1 MKGKNRLLALGMA
14 LLLLFGCAPAE
25 ESSAP
30 PPPESPVSQSAPEP
44 EAPPEVP
51 AEPAPE
57 PDRAVLVAVGDNLI
71 HDAIYNQARQ
81 RAGGEGYDFAP
92 AYEHIAPLVAQGD
105 FAFIN
110 QETLLAGDELSPSSY
125 PAFCSPTQVGQEM
138 LRLGFNLFST
148 ANNHSLDWGVRG
160 IQAAGRFWER
170 QEDIAM
176 AGCYCTQEEREGV
189 VYLTRNGIT
198 AALIAAT
205 ELTNGIPRPE
215 GEVGV
220 LLLNEDRE
228 LILQKLE
235 TASQNADL
243 VILSLHWGIE
253 GSGRYTDGQRELAQ
267 ALAEAGAD
275 LILGHHPH
283 VLQGGEYLETSR
295 GRSYVA
301 YSLGNFISAQRG
313 AENMLAGFLRVE
325 LEKAPGADRA
335 EILRVDFT
343 PTVTHYGPGF
353 RDLAIYPLSRYT
365 PEMAAAHG
373 VRQHAPAFGWD
384 YLQNQLA
391 GLDFQAGATGDEGRG
406 RQL

>member
-1 MKGKNRLLALGMA
+1 MMKKKNRLLALGAA

-25 ESSAP
+25 GSGSSAP
-30 PPPESPVSQSAPEP
+30 LPPQEPAVFSAPD
-44 EAPPEVP
+44 
-51 AEPAPE
+51 PE
-57 PDRAVLVAVGDNLI
+57 PVRAVLVAVGDNLI
-71 HDAIYNQARQ
+71 HDVIYQQARQ

-92 AYEHIAPLVAQGD
+92 AYEKIAPLVAQGD

-110 QETLLAGDELSPSSY
+110 QETLLAGDELPPSSY
-125 PAFCSPTQVGQEM
+125 PAFCSPTEVGREM

-148 ANNHSLDWGVRG
+148 ANNHSLDWRVPG
-160 IQAAGRFWER
+160 IQAAGRFWEQ

-176 AGCYCTQEEREGV
+176 AGCYCTQEEREGIA
-189 VYLTRNGIT
+189 YLTRNGMT
-198 AALIAAT
+198 VALIAAT

-235 TASQNADL
+235 TAAQNADF

-253 GSGRYTDGQRELAQ
+253 GSGYYTDGQRELAQ
-267 ALAEAGAD
+267 LLAEAGAD

-313 AENMLAGFLRVE
+313 AENLLAGFLQVE
-325 LEKAPGADRA
+325 LEKAPHGERA
-335 EILRVDFT
+335 EIRGVNFI
-343 PTVTHYGPGF
+343 PTVTHYGPG
-353 RDLAIYPLSRYT
+353 YQEVSVWPLSQYT
-365 PEMAAAHG
+365 PELAAAHG
-373 VRQHAPAFGWD
+373 VRQYAPAFGWD
-384 YLQNQLA
+384 YLTEQLA
-391 GLDFQAGATGDEGRG
+391 GLDFQAGGEPDKTSP
-406 RQL
+406 

>member
-1 MKGKNRLLALGMA
+1 MMKKKNRLLALGAA

-25 ESSAP
+25 GSGSSAP
-30 PPPESPVSQSAPEP
+30 LPPQEPAVFSAPD
-44 EAPPEVP
+44 
-51 AEPAPE
+51 PE
-57 PDRAVLVAVGDNLI
+57 PVRAVLVAVGDNLI
-71 HDAIYNQARQ
+71 HDVIYQQARQ

-92 AYEHIAPLVAQGD
+92 AYEKIAPLVAQGD

-110 QETLLAGDELSPSSY
+110 QETLLAGDELPPSSY
-125 PAFCSPTQVGQEM
+125 PAFCSPTEVGREM

-148 ANNHSLDWGVRG
+148 ANNHSLDWRVPG
-160 IQAAGRFWER
+160 IQAAGRFWEQ

-176 AGCYCTQEEREGV
+176 AGCYCTQEEREGIA
-189 VYLTRNGIT
+189 YLTRNGMT
-198 AALIAAT
+198 VALIAAT

-235 TASQNADL
+235 TAAQNADF

-253 GSGRYTDGQRELAQ
+253 GSGYYTDGQRELAQ
-267 ALAEAGAD
+267 LLAEAGAD

-313 AENMLAGFLRVE
+313 AENMLAGFLQVE
-325 LEKAPGADRA
+325 LEKAPHGERA
-335 EILRVDFT
+335 EIRGVDFI
-343 PTVTHYGPGF
+343 PTVTHYGPG
-353 RDLAIYPLSRYT
+353 YQEVSVWPLSQYP
-365 PEMAAAHG
+365 PELAAAHG
-373 VRQHAPAFGWD
+373 VRQYAPAFGWD
-384 YLQNQLA
+384 YLTEQLA
-391 GLDFQAGATGDEGRG
+391 GLDFQAGGEPDKTSP
-406 RQL
+406 

>member
-1 MKGKNRLLALGMA
+1 MMKRKNRLLALGAA

-25 ESSAP
+25 GSGSSAP
-30 PPPESPVSQSAPEP
+30 LPPQEPAVFSAPDPEPPEPV
-44 EAPPEVP
+44 
-51 AEPAPE
+51 
-57 PDRAVLVAVGDNLI
+57 RAVLVAVGDNLI
-71 HDAIYNQARQ
+71 HDVIYQQARQ
-81 RAGGEGYDFAP
+81 RTGGEGYDFAP
-92 AYEHIAPLVAQGD
+92 AYEKIAPLVAQGD

-110 QETLLAGDELSPSSY
+110 QETLLAGDELPPSSY
-125 PAFCSPTQVGQEM
+125 PAFCSPTEVGREM

-148 ANNHSLDWGVRG
+148 ANNHSLDWRVPG
-160 IQAAGRFWER
+160 IQAAGCFWEQ

-176 AGCYCTQEEREGV
+176 AGCYCTQEEREGIA
-189 VYLTRNGIT
+189 YLTRNGMT
-198 AALIAAT
+198 VALIAAT

-235 TASQNADL
+235 TAAQNADF

-253 GSGRYTDGQRELAQ
+253 GSGYYTDGQRELAQ
-267 ALAEAGAD
+267 LLAEAGAD

-313 AENMLAGFLRVE
+313 AENMLAGFLQVE
-325 LEKAPGADRA
+325 LEKAPHGERA
-335 EILRVDFT
+335 EIRGVDFI
-343 PTVTHYGPGF
+343 PTVTHYGPG
-353 RDLAIYPLSRYT
+353 YQEVSVWPLSQYT
-365 PEMAAAHG
+365 PELAAAHG
-373 VRQHAPAFGWD
+373 VRQYAPAFGWD
-384 YLQNQLA
+384 YLTEQLA
-391 GLDFQAGATGDEGRG
+391 GLDFQAGGEPDKTSP
-406 RQL
+406 

>member
-1 MKGKNRLLALGMA
+1 MMKRKNRLLALGAA

-25 ESSAP
+25 GSGSSAP
-30 PPPESPVSQSAPEP
+30 LPPQEPAVFSAPD
-44 EAPPEVP
+44 
-51 AEPAPE
+51 PE
-57 PDRAVLVAVGDNLI
+57 PVRAVLVAVGDNLI
-71 HDAIYNQARQ
+71 HDVIYQQARQ

-92 AYEHIAPLVAQGD
+92 AYEKIAPLVAQGD

-110 QETLLAGDELSPSSY
+110 QETLLAGDELPPSSY
-125 PAFCSPTQVGQEM
+125 PAFCSPTEVGREM

-148 ANNHSLDWGVRG
+148 ANNHSLDWRVPG
-160 IQAAGRFWER
+160 IQAAGRFWEQ

-176 AGCYCTQEEREGV
+176 AGCYCTQEEREGIA
-189 VYLTRNGIT
+189 YLTRNGMT
-198 AALIAAT
+198 VALIAAT

-235 TASQNADL
+235 TAAQNADF

-253 GSGRYTDGQRELAQ
+253 GSGYYTDGQRELAQ
-267 ALAEAGAD
+267 LLSEAGAD

-313 AENMLAGFLRVE
+313 AENMLAGFLQVE
-325 LEKAPGADRA
+325 LEKAPHGERA
-335 EILRVDFT
+335 EIRGVDFI
-343 PTVTHYGPGF
+343 PTVTHYGPG
-353 RDLAIYPLSRYT
+353 YQEVSVWPLSQYT
-365 PEMAAAHG
+365 PELAAAHG
-373 VRQHAPAFGWD
+373 VRQYAPAFGWD
-384 YLQNQLA
+384 YLTEQLA
-391 GLDFQAGATGDEGRG
+391 GLDFQAGGEPDKTSP
-406 RQL
+406 

>member
-1 MKGKNRLLALGMA
+1 MMKKKNRLLALGAA

-25 ESSAP
+25 GSGSSAP
-30 PPPESPVSQSAPEP
+30 LPPQEPAVFSAPD
-44 EAPPEVP
+44 
-51 AEPAPE
+51 PE
-57 PDRAVLVAVGDNLI
+57 PVRAVLVAVGDNLI
-71 HDAIYNQARQ
+71 HDVIYQQARQ

-92 AYEHIAPLVAQGD
+92 AYEKIAPLVAQGD

-110 QETLLAGDELSPSSY
+110 QEPLLAGDELPPSSY
-125 PAFCSPTQVGQEM
+125 PAFCSPTEVGREM

-148 ANNHSLDWGVRG
+148 ANNHSLDWRVPG
-160 IQAAGRFWER
+160 IQAAGRFWEQ

-176 AGCYCTQEEREGV
+176 AGCYCTQEEREGIA
-189 VYLTRNGIT
+189 YLTRNGMT
-198 AALIAAT
+198 VALIAAT

-235 TASQNADL
+235 TAAQNADF

-253 GSGRYTDGQRELAQ
+253 GSGYYTDGQRELAQ
-267 ALAEAGAD
+267 LLAEAGAD

-313 AENMLAGFLRVE
+313 AENMLAGFLQVE
-325 LEKAPGADRA
+325 LEKAPHGERA
-335 EILRVDFT
+335 EIRGVDFI
-343 PTVTHYGPGF
+343 PTVTHYGPG
-353 RDLAIYPLSRYT
+353 YQEVSVWPLSQYT
-365 PEMAAAHG
+365 PELAAAHG
-373 VRQHAPAFGWD
+373 VRQYAPAFGWD
-384 YLQNQLA
+384 YLTEQLA
-391 GLDFQAGATGDEGRG
+391 GLDFQAGGEPDKTSP
-406 RQL
+406 

>member
-1 MKGKNRLLALGMA
+1 MMKKKNRLLALGAA

-25 ESSAP
+25 GSGSSAP
-30 PPPESPVSQSAPEP
+30 LPPQEPAVFSAPDPEPPEPV
-44 EAPPEVP
+44 
-51 AEPAPE
+51 
-57 PDRAVLVAVGDNLI
+57 RAVLVAVGDNLI
-71 HDAIYNQARQ
+71 HDVIYQQARQ

-92 AYEHIAPLVAQGD
+92 AYEKIAPLVAQGD

-110 QETLLAGDELSPSSY
+110 QETLLAGDELPPSSY
-125 PAFCSPTQVGQEM
+125 PAFCSPTEVGREM

-148 ANNHSLDWGVRG
+148 ANNHSLDWRVPG
-160 IQAAGRFWER
+160 IQAAGRFWEQ

-176 AGCYCTQEEREGV
+176 AGCYCTQEEREGIA
-189 VYLTRNGIT
+189 YLTRNGMT
-198 AALIAAT
+198 VALIAAT

-235 TASQNADL
+235 TAAQNADF

-253 GSGRYTDGQRELAQ
+253 GSGYYTDGQRELAQ
-267 ALAEAGAD
+267 LLAEAGAD

-313 AENMLAGFLRVE
+313 AENMLAGFLQVE
-325 LEKAPGADRA
+325 LEKAPHGERA
-335 EILRVDFT
+335 EIRGVDFI
-343 PTVTHYGPGF
+343 PTVTHYGPG
-353 RDLAIYPLSRYT
+353 YQEVSVWPLSQYT
-365 PEMAAAHG
+365 PELAAAHG
-373 VRQHAPAFGWD
+373 VRQYAPAFGWD
-384 YLQNQLA
+384 YLTEQLA
-391 GLDFQAGATGDEGRG
+391 GLDFQAGGEPDKTSP
-406 RQL
+406 

>member
-1 MKGKNRLLALGMA
+1 MMKRKNRLLALGAA

-25 ESSAP
+25 GSGSSAP
-30 PPPESPVSQSAPEP
+30 LPPQEPAVFSAPD
-44 EAPPEVP
+44 
-51 AEPAPE
+51 PE
-57 PDRAVLVAVGDNLI
+57 PVRAVLVAVGDNLI
-71 HDAIYNQARQ
+71 HDVIYQQARQ
-81 RAGGEGYDFAP
+81 RAGGEGDDFAP
-92 AYEHIAPLVAQGD
+92 AYEKIAPLVAQGD

-110 QETLLAGDELSPSSY
+110 QETLLAGDELPPSSY
-125 PAFCSPTQVGQEM
+125 PAFCSPTEVGREM

-148 ANNHSLDWGVRG
+148 ANNHSLDWRVPG
-160 IQAAGRFWER
+160 IQAAGRFWEQ

-176 AGCYCTQEEREGV
+176 AGCYCTQEEREGIA
-189 VYLTRNGIT
+189 YLTRNGMT
-198 AALIAAT
+198 VALIAAT

-235 TASQNADL
+235 TAAQNADF

-253 GSGRYTDGQRELAQ
+253 GSGYYTDGQRELAQ
-267 ALAEAGAD
+267 LLAEAGAD

-313 AENMLAGFLRVE
+313 AENMLAGFLQVE
-325 LEKAPGADRA
+325 LEKAPHGERA
-335 EILRVDFT
+335 EIRGVNFI
-343 PTVTHYGPGF
+343 PTVTHYGPG
-353 RDLAIYPLSRYT
+353 YQEVSVWPLSQYT
-365 PEMAAAHG
+365 PELAAAHG
-373 VRQHAPAFGWD
+373 GRQYAPAFGWD
-384 YLQNQLA
+384 YLTEQLA
-391 GLDFQAGATGDEGRG
+391 GLDFQAGGEPDKTSP
-406 RQL
+406 

>member
-1 MKGKNRLLALGMA
+1 MMKKKNRLLALGAA

-25 ESSAP
+25 GSGSSAP
-30 PPPESPVSQSAPEP
+30 LPPQEPAVFSAPD
-44 EAPPEVP
+44 
-51 AEPAPE
+51 PE
-57 PDRAVLVAVGDNLI
+57 PVRAVLVAVGDNLI
-71 HDAIYNQARQ
+71 HDVIYQQARQ

-92 AYEHIAPLVAQGD
+92 AYEKIAPLVAQGD

-110 QETLLAGDELSPSSY
+110 QETLLAGDELPPSSY
-125 PAFCSPTQVGQEM
+125 PAFCSPTEVGREM

-148 ANNHSLDWGVRG
+148 ANNHSLDWRVPG
-160 IQAAGRFWER
+160 IQAAGRFWEQ

-176 AGCYCTQEEREGV
+176 AGCYCTQEEREGIA
-189 VYLTRNGIT
+189 YLTRNGMT
-198 AALIAAT
+198 VALIAAT

-235 TASQNADL
+235 TAAQNADF

-253 GSGRYTDGQRELAQ
+253 GSGYYTDGQRELAQ
-267 ALAEAGAD
+267 LLAEAGAD

-313 AENMLAGFLRVE
+313 AENMLAGFLQVE
-325 LEKAPGADRA
+325 LEKAPHGERA
-335 EILRVDFT
+335 EIRGVNFI
-343 PTVTHYGPGF
+343 PTVTHYGPG
-353 RDLAIYPLSRYT
+353 YQEVSVWPLSQYT
-365 PEMAAAHG
+365 PELAAAHG
-373 VRQHAPAFGWD
+373 VRQYAPAFGWD
-384 YLQNQLA
+384 YLTEQLA
-391 GLDFQAGATGDEGRG
+391 GLDFQAGGEPDKTSP
-406 RQL
+406 

>member
-1 MKGKNRLLALGMA
+1 MMKRKNRLLALGAA

-25 ESSAP
+25 GSGSSAP
-30 PPPESPVSQSAPEP
+30 LPPQEPAVFSAPD
-44 EAPPEVP
+44 
-51 AEPAPE
+51 PE
-57 PDRAVLVAVGDNLI
+57 PVRAVLVAVGDNLI
-71 HDAIYNQARQ
+71 HDVIYQQARQ

-92 AYEHIAPLVAQGD
+92 AYEKIAPLVAQGD

-110 QETLLAGDELSPSSY
+110 QETLLAGDELPPSSY
-125 PAFCSPTQVGQEM
+125 PAFCSPTEVGREM

-148 ANNHSLDWGVRG
+148 ANNHSLDWRVPG
-160 IQAAGRFWER
+160 IQAAGRFWEQ

-176 AGCYCTQEEREGV
+176 AGCYCTQEEREGIA
-189 VYLTRNGIT
+189 YLTRNGMT
-198 AALIAAT
+198 VALIAAT

-235 TASQNADL
+235 TAAQNADF

-253 GSGRYTDGQRELAQ
+253 GSGYYTDGQRELAQ
-267 ALAEAGAD
+267 LLAEAGAD

-313 AENMLAGFLRVE
+313 AENMLAGFLQVE
-325 LEKAPGADRA
+325 LEKAPHGERA
-335 EILRVDFT
+335 EIRGVDFI
-343 PTVTHYGPGF
+343 PTVTHYGPG
-353 RDLAIYPLSRYT
+353 YQEVSVWPLSQYT
-365 PEMAAAHG
+365 PEL
-373 VRQHAPAFGWD
+373 APAFGWD
-384 YLQNQLA
+384 YLTEQLA
-391 GLDFQAGATGDEGRG
+391 GLDFQAGGEPDKTSP
-406 RQL
+406 

>member
-1 MKGKNRLLALGMA
+1 MMKKKNRLLALGAA

-25 ESSAP
+25 GSGSSAP
-30 PPPESPVSQSAPEP
+30 LPPQEPAVFSAPD
-44 EAPPEVP
+44 
-51 AEPAPE
+51 PE
-57 PDRAVLVAVGDNLI
+57 PVRAVLVAVGDNLI
-71 HDAIYNQARQ
+71 HDVIYQQARQ

-92 AYEHIAPLVAQGD
+92 AYEKIAPLVAQGD

-110 QETLLAGDELSPSSY
+110 QETLLAGDELPPSSY
-125 PAFCSPTQVGQEM
+125 PAFCSPTEVGREM

-148 ANNHSLDWGVRG
+148 ANNHSLDWRVPG
-160 IQAAGRFWER
+160 IQAAGRFWEQ

-176 AGCYCTQEEREGV
+176 AGCYCTQEEREAIA
-189 VYLTRNGIT
+189 YLTRNGMT
-198 AALIAAT
+198 VALIAAT

-235 TASQNADL
+235 TAAQNADF

-253 GSGRYTDGQRELAQ
+253 GSGYYTDGQRELAQ
-267 ALAEAGAD
+267 LLAEAGAD

-313 AENMLAGFLRVE
+313 AENMLAGFLQVE
-325 LEKAPGADRA
+325 LEKAPHGERA
-335 EILRVDFT
+335 EIRGVNFI
-343 PTVTHYGPGF
+343 PTVTHYGPG
-353 RDLAIYPLSRYT
+353 YQEVSVWPLSQYT
-365 PEMAAAHG
+365 PELAAAHG
-373 VRQHAPAFGWD
+373 VRQYAPAFGWD
-384 YLQNQLA
+384 YLTEQLA
-391 GLDFQAGATGDEGRG
+391 GLDFQAGGEPDKTSP
-406 RQL
+406 

>member
-1 MKGKNRLLALGMA
+1 MMKRKNRLLALGAA

-25 ESSAP
+25 GSGSSAP
-30 PPPESPVSQSAPEP
+30 LPPQEPAVFSAPD
-44 EAPPEVP
+44 
-51 AEPAPE
+51 PE
-57 PDRAVLVAVGDNLI
+57 PVRAVLVAVGDNLI
-71 HDAIYNQARQ
+71 HDVIYQQ
-81 RAGGEGYDFAP
+81 EGYDFAP
-92 AYEHIAPLVAQGD
+92 AYEKIAPLVAQGD

-110 QETLLAGDELSPSSY
+110 QETLLAGDELPPSSY
-125 PAFCSPTQVGQEM
+125 PAFCSPTEVGREM

-148 ANNHSLDWGVRG
+148 ANNHSLDWRVPG
-160 IQAAGRFWER
+160 IQAAGRFWEQ

-176 AGCYCTQEEREGV
+176 AGCYCTQEEREGIA
-189 VYLTRNGIT
+189 YLTRNGMT
-198 AALIAAT
+198 VALIAAT

-235 TASQNADL
+235 TAAQNADF

-253 GSGRYTDGQRELAQ
+253 GSGYYTDGQRELAQ
-267 ALAEAGAD
+267 LLAEAGAD

-313 AENMLAGFLRVE
+313 AENMLAGFLQVE
-325 LEKAPGADRA
+325 LEKAPHGERA
-335 EILRVDFT
+335 EIRGVNFI
-343 PTVTHYGPGF
+343 PTVTHYGPG
-353 RDLAIYPLSRYT
+353 YQEVSVWPLSQYT
-365 PEMAAAHG
+365 PELAAAHG
-373 VRQHAPAFGWD
+373 VRQYAPAFGWD
-384 YLQNQLA
+384 YLTEQLA
-391 GLDFQAGATGDEGRG
+391 GLDFQAGGEPDKTSP
-406 RQL
+406 

>member
-1 MKGKNRLLALGMA
+1 MMKKKNRLLALGAA

-25 ESSAP
+25 GSGSSAP
-30 PPPESPVSQSAPEP
+30 LPPQEPAVFSAPD
-44 EAPPEVP
+44 
-51 AEPAPE
+51 PE
-57 PDRAVLVAVGDNLI
+57 PVRAVLVAVGDNLI
-71 HDAIYNQARQ
+71 HDVIYQQARQ

-92 AYEHIAPLVAQGD
+92 AYEKIAPLVAQGD

-110 QETLLAGDELSPSSY
+110 QETLLAGDELPPSSY
-125 PAFCSPTQVGQEM
+125 PAFCSPTEVGREM

-148 ANNHSLDWGVRG
+148 ANNHSLDWRVPG
-160 IQAAGRFWER
+160 IQAAGRFWEQ

-176 AGCYCTQEEREGV
+176 AGCYCTQEEREGIA
-189 VYLTRNGIT
+189 YLTRNGMT
-198 AALIAAT
+198 VALIAAT

-235 TASQNADL
+235 TAAQNADF

-253 GSGRYTDGQRELAQ
+253 GSGYYTDGQRELAQ
-267 ALAEAGAD
+267 LLAEAGAD

-313 AENMLAGFLRVE
+313 AENMLAGFLQVE
-325 LEKAPGADRA
+325 LEKAPHGERA
-335 EILRVDFT
+335 EIRGVNFI
-343 PTVTHYGPGF
+343 PTVTHYGPG
-353 RDLAIYPLSRYT
+353 YQEVSVWPLSQYT
-365 PEMAAAHG
+365 PELADAHG
-373 VRQHAPAFGWD
+373 ARQYDPAFGRD
-384 YLQNQLA
+384 DLTEQLA
-391 GLDFQAGATGDEGRG
+391 GLDFQAGGEPDKTSP
-406 RQL
+406 

>member
-1 MKGKNRLLALGMA
+1 MMKRKNRLLALGAA

-25 ESSAP
+25 GSGSSAP
-30 PPPESPVSQSAPEP
+30 LPPQEPAVFSAPD
-44 EAPPEVP
+44 
-51 AEPAPE
+51 PE
-57 PDRAVLVAVGDNLI
+57 PVRAVLVAVGDNLI
-71 HDAIYNQARQ
+71 HDVIYQQARQ

-92 AYEHIAPLVAQGD
+92 AYEKIAPLVAQGD

-110 QETLLAGDELSPSSY
+110 QETLLAGDELPPSSY
-125 PAFCSPTQVGQEM
+125 PAFCSPTEVGREM

-148 ANNHSLDWGVRG
+148 ANNHSLDWRVPG
-160 IQAAGRFWER
+160 IQAAGRFWEQ

-176 AGCYCTQEEREGV
+176 AGCYCTQEEREGIA
-189 VYLTRNGIT
+189 YLTRNGMT
-198 AALIAAT
+198 VALIAAT

-235 TASQNADL
+235 TAAQNADF

-253 GSGRYTDGQRELAQ
+253 GSGYYTDGQRELAQ
-267 ALAEAGAD
+267 LLAEAGAD

-313 AENMLAGFLRVE
+313 AENMLAGFLQVE
-325 LEKAPGADRA
+325 LEKAPHGERA
-335 EILRVDFT
+335 EIRGVDFI
-343 PTVTHYGPGF
+343 PTVTHYGPG
-353 RDLAIYPLSRYT
+353 YQEVSVWPLSQYT
-365 PEMAAAHG
+365 PELAAAHG
-373 VRQHAPAFGWD
+373 VRQYAPAFGWD
-384 YLQNQLA
+384 YLTEQLA
-391 GLDFQAGATGDEGRG
+391 GLDFQAGGEPDKTSP
-406 RQL
+406 

>member
-1 MKGKNRLLALGMA
+1 MMKRKNRLLALGAA

-25 ESSAP
+25 GSGSSAP
-30 PPPESPVSQSAPEP
+30 LPPQEPAVFSAPD
-44 EAPPEVP
+44 
-51 AEPAPE
+51 PE
-57 PDRAVLVAVGDNLI
+57 PVRAVLVAVGDNLI
-71 HDAIYNQARQ
+71 HDVIYQQARQ

-92 AYEHIAPLVAQGD
+92 AYEKIAPLVAQGD

-110 QETLLAGDELSPSSY
+110 QETLLAGDELPPSSY
-125 PAFCSPTQVGQEM
+125 PAFCSPTEVGREM

-148 ANNHSLDWGVRG
+148 ATNHSLDWRVPG
-160 IQAAGRFWER
+160 IQAAGRFWEQ

-176 AGCYCTQEEREGV
+176 AGCYCTQEEREGIA
-189 VYLTRNGIT
+189 YLTRNGMT
-198 AALIAAT
+198 VALIAAT

-235 TASQNADL
+235 TAAQNADF

-253 GSGRYTDGQRELAQ
+253 GSGYYTDGQRELAQ
-267 ALAEAGAD
+267 LLAEAGAD

-313 AENMLAGFLRVE
+313 AENMLAGFLQVE
-325 LEKAPGADRA
+325 LEKAPHGERA
-335 EILRVDFT
+335 EIRGVNFI
-343 PTVTHYGPGF
+343 PTVTHYGPG
-353 RDLAIYPLSRYT
+353 YQEVSVWPLSQYT
-365 PEMAAAHG
+365 PELAAAHG
-373 VRQHAPAFGWD
+373 VRQYAPAFGWD
-384 YLQNQLA
+384 YLTEQLA
-391 GLDFQAGATGDEGRG
+391 GLDFQAGGEPDKTSP
-406 RQL
+406 

>member
-1 MKGKNRLLALGMA
+1 MMKKKNRLLALGAA

-25 ESSAP
+25 GSGSSAP
-30 PPPESPVSQSAPEP
+30 PPPQEPAVFSAPD
-44 EAPPEVP
+44 
-51 AEPAPE
+51 PE
-57 PDRAVLVAVGDNLI
+57 PVRAVLVAVGDNLI
-71 HDAIYNQARQ
+71 HDVIYQQARQ

-92 AYEHIAPLVAQGD
+92 AYEKIAPLVAQGD

-110 QETLLAGDELSPSSY
+110 QETLLAGDELPPSSY
-125 PAFCSPTQVGQEM
+125 PAFCSPTEVGREM

-148 ANNHSLDWGVRG
+148 ANNHSLDWRVPG
-160 IQAAGRFWER
+160 IQAAGRFWEQ

-176 AGCYCTQEEREGV
+176 AGCYCTQEEREGIA
-189 VYLTRNGIT
+189 YLTRNGMT
-198 AALIAAT
+198 VALIAAT

-235 TASQNADL
+235 TAAQNADF

-253 GSGRYTDGQRELAQ
+253 GSGYYTDGQRELAQ
-267 ALAEAGAD
+267 LLAEAGAD

-313 AENMLAGFLRVE
+313 AENMLAGFLQVE
-325 LEKAPGADRA
+325 LEKAPHGERA
-335 EILRVDFT
+335 EIRGVDFI
-343 PTVTHYGPGF
+343 PTVTHYGPG
-353 RDLAIYPLSRYT
+353 YQEVSVWPLSQYT
-365 PEMAAAHG
+365 PELAAAHG
-373 VRQHAPAFGWD
+373 VRQYAPAFGWD
-384 YLQNQLA
+384 YLTEQLA
-391 GLDFQAGATGDEGRG
+391 GLDFQAGGEPDKTSP
-406 RQL
+406 

>member
-1 MKGKNRLLALGMA
+1 MMKRKNRLLALGAA

-25 ESSAP
+25 GSGSSAP
-30 PPPESPVSQSAPEP
+30 LPPQEPAVFSAPDPEPPEPV
-44 EAPPEVP
+44 
-51 AEPAPE
+51 
-57 PDRAVLVAVGDNLI
+57 RAVLVAVGDNLI
-71 HDAIYNQARQ
+71 HDVIYQQARQ
-81 RAGGEGYDFAP
+81 RTGGEGYDFAP
-92 AYEHIAPLVAQGD
+92 AYEKIAPLVAQGD

-110 QETLLAGDELSPSSY
+110 QETLLAGDELPPSSY
-125 PAFCSPTQVGQEM
+125 PAFCSPTEVGREM

-148 ANNHSLDWGVRG
+148 ANNHSLDWRVPG
-160 IQAAGRFWER
+160 IQAAGRFWEQ

-176 AGCYCTQEEREGV
+176 AGCYCTQEEREGIA
-189 VYLTRNGIT
+189 YLTRNGMT
-198 AALIAAT
+198 VALIAAT

-235 TASQNADL
+235 TAAQNADF

-253 GSGRYTDGQRELAQ
+253 GSGYYTDGQRELAQ
-267 ALAEAGAD
+267 LLAEAGAD

-313 AENMLAGFLRVE
+313 AENMLAGFLQVE
-325 LEKAPGADRA
+325 LEKAPHGERA
-335 EILRVDFT
+335 EIRGVDFI
-343 PTVTHYGPGF
+343 PTVTHYGPG
-353 RDLAIYPLSRYT
+353 YQEVSVWPLSQYT
-365 PEMAAAHG
+365 PELAAAHG
-373 VRQHAPAFGWD
+373 VRQYAPAFGWD
-384 YLQNQLA
+384 YLTEQLA
-391 GLDFQAGATGDEGRG
+391 GLDFQAGGEPDKTSP
-406 RQL
+406 

>member
-1 MKGKNRLLALGMA
+1 MMKRKNRLLALGAA

-25 ESSAP
+25 GSGSSAP
-30 PPPESPVSQSAPEP
+30 LPPQEPAVFSAPDPEPPEPV
-44 EAPPEVP
+44 
-51 AEPAPE
+51 
-57 PDRAVLVAVGDNLI
+57 RAVLVAVGDNLI
-71 HDAIYNQARQ
+71 HDVIYQQARQ

-92 AYEHIAPLVAQGD
+92 AYEKIAPLVAQGD

-110 QETLLAGDELSPSSY
+110 QETLLAGDELPPSSY
-125 PAFCSPTQVGQEM
+125 PAFCSPTEVGREM

-148 ANNHSLDWGVRG
+148 ANNHSLDWRVPG
-160 IQAAGRFWER
+160 IQAAGRFWEQ

-176 AGCYCTQEEREGV
+176 AGCYCTQEEREGIA
-189 VYLTRNGIT
+189 YLTRNGMT
-198 AALIAAT
+198 VALIAAT

-235 TASQNADL
+235 TAAQNADF

-253 GSGRYTDGQRELAQ
+253 GSGYYTDGQRELAQ
-267 ALAEAGAD
+267 LLSEAGAD

-313 AENMLAGFLRVE
+313 AENMLAGFLQVE
-325 LEKAPGADRA
+325 LEKVPHGERA
-335 EILRVDFT
+335 EIRGVDFI
-343 PTVTHYGPGF
+343 PTVTHYGPG
-353 RDLAIYPLSRYT
+353 YQEVSVWPLSQYT
-365 PEMAAAHG
+365 PELAAAHG
-373 VRQHAPAFGWD
+373 VRQYAPAFGWD
-384 YLQNQLA
+384 YLTEQLA
-391 GLDFQAGATGDEGRG
+391 GLDFQAGGEPDKTSP
-406 RQL
+406 

>member
-1 MKGKNRLLALGMA
+1 MMKRKNRLLALGAA

-25 ESSAP
+25 GSGSSAP
-30 PPPESPVSQSAPEP
+30 LPPQEPAVFSAPDPEPPEPV
-44 EAPPEVP
+44 
-51 AEPAPE
+51 
-57 PDRAVLVAVGDNLI
+57 RAVLVAVGDNLI
-71 HDAIYNQARQ
+71 HDVIYQQARQ

-92 AYEHIAPLVAQGD
+92 AYEKIAPLVAQGD

-110 QETLLAGDELSPSSY
+110 QETLLAGDELPPSSY
-125 PAFCSPTQVGQEM
+125 PAFCSPTEVGREM

-148 ANNHSLDWGVRG
+148 ANNHSLDWRVPG
-160 IQAAGRFWER
+160 IQAAGRFWEQ

-176 AGCYCTQEEREGV
+176 AGCYCTQEEREGIA
-189 VYLTRNGIT
+189 YLTRNGMT
-198 AALIAAT
+198 VALIAAT

-235 TASQNADL
+235 TAAQNADF

-253 GSGRYTDGQRELAQ
+253 GSGYYTDGQRELAQ
-267 ALAEAGAD
+267 LLAEAGAD

-313 AENMLAGFLRVE
+313 AENMLAGFLQVE
-325 LEKAPGADRA
+325 LEKAPHGERA
-335 EILRVDFT
+335 EIRGVNFI
-343 PTVTHYGPGF
+343 PTVTHYGPG
-353 RDLAIYPLSRYT
+353 YQEVSVWPLSQYT
-365 PEMAAAHG
+365 PELAAAHG
-373 VRQHAPAFGWD
+373 VRQYAPAFGWD
-384 YLQNQLA
+384 YLTEQLA
-391 GLDFQAGATGDEGRG
+391 GLDFQAGGEPDKTSP
-406 RQL
+406 

>member
-1 MKGKNRLLALGMA
+1 MMKRKNRLLALGAA

-25 ESSAP
+25 GSGSSAP
-30 PPPESPVSQSAPEP
+30 LPPQEPAVFSAPDPEPPEPV
-44 EAPPEVP
+44 
-51 AEPAPE
+51 
-57 PDRAVLVAVGDNLI
+57 RAVLVAVGDNLI
-71 HDAIYNQARQ
+71 HDVIYQQARQ

-92 AYEHIAPLVAQGD
+92 AYEKIAPLVAQGD

-110 QETLLAGDELSPSSY
+110 QETLLAGDELPPSSY
-125 PAFCSPTQVGQEM
+125 PAFCSPTEVGREM

-148 ANNHSLDWGVRG
+148 ANNHSLDWRVPG
-160 IQAAGRFWER
+160 IQAAGRFWEQ

-176 AGCYCTQEEREGV
+176 AGCYCTQEEREGIA
-189 VYLTRNGIT
+189 YLTRNGMT
-198 AALIAAT
+198 VALIAAT

-235 TASQNADL
+235 TAAQNADF

-253 GSGRYTDGQRELAQ
+253 GSGYYTDGQRELAQ
-267 ALAEAGAD
+267 LLAEAGAD

-313 AENMLAGFLRVE
+313 AENMLAGFLQVE
-325 LEKAPGADRA
+325 LEKATHGERA
-335 EILRVDFT
+335 EIRGVDFI
-343 PTVTHYGPGF
+343 PTVTHYGPG
-353 RDLAIYPLSRYT
+353 YQEVSVWPLSQYT
-365 PEMAAAHG
+365 PELAAAHG
-373 VRQHAPAFGWD
+373 VRQYAPAFGWD
-384 YLQNQLA
+384 YLTEQLA
-391 GLDFQAGATGDEGRG
+391 GLDFQAGGEPDKTSP
-406 RQL
+406 

>member
-1 MKGKNRLLALGMA
+1 MKKKNRLLALGAA

-25 ESSAP
+25 GSGSSAP
-30 PPPESPVSQSAPEP
+30 LPPQEPAVFSAPD
-44 EAPPEVP
+44 
-51 AEPAPE
+51 PE
-57 PDRAVLVAVGDNLI
+57 PVRAVLVAVGDNLI
-71 HDAIYNQARQ
+71 HDVIYQQARQ

-92 AYEHIAPLVAQGD
+92 AYEKIAPLVAQGD

-110 QETLLAGDELSPSSY
+110 QETLLAGDELPPSSY
-125 PAFCSPTQVGQEM
+125 PAFCSPTEVGREM

-148 ANNHSLDWGVRG
+148 ANNHSLDWRVPG
-160 IQAAGRFWER
+160 IQAAGRFWEQ

-176 AGCYCTQEEREGV
+176 AGCYCTQEEREGIA
-189 VYLTRNGIT
+189 YLTRNGMT
-198 AALIAAT
+198 VALIAAT

-235 TASQNADL
+235 TAAQNADF

-253 GSGRYTDGQRELAQ
+253 GSGYYTDGQRELAQ
-267 ALAEAGAD
+267 LLAEAGAD

-313 AENMLAGFLRVE
+313 AENMLAGFLQVE
-325 LEKAPGADRA
+325 LEKAPHGERA
-335 EILRVDFT
+335 EIRGVNFI
-343 PTVTHYGPGF
+343 PTVTHYGPG
-353 RDLAIYPLSRYT
+353 YQEVSVWPLSQYT
-365 PEMAAAHG
+365 PELAAAHG
-373 VRQHAPAFGWD
+373 VRQYAPAFGWD
-384 YLQNQLA
+384 YLTEQLA
-391 GLDFQAGATGDEGRG
+391 GLDFQAGGEPDKTSP
-406 RQL
+406 

>member
-1 MKGKNRLLALGMA
+1 MMKRKNRLLALGAA

-25 ESSAP
+25 GSGSSAP
-30 PPPESPVSQSAPEP
+30 LPPQEPAVFSAPD
-44 EAPPEVP
+44 
-51 AEPAPE
+51 PE
-57 PDRAVLVAVGDNLI
+57 PVRAVLVAVGDNLI
-71 HDAIYNQARQ
+71 HDVIYQQARQ

-92 AYEHIAPLVAQGD
+92 AYEKIAPLVAQGD

-110 QETLLAGDELSPSSY
+110 QETLLAGDELPPSSY
-125 PAFCSPTQVGQEM
+125 PAFCSPTEVGREM

-148 ANNHSLDWGVRG
+148 ANNHSLDWRVPG
-160 IQAAGRFWER
+160 IQAAGRFWEQ

-176 AGCYCTQEEREGV
+176 AGCYCTQEEREGIA
-189 VYLTRNGIT
+189 YLTRNGMT
-198 AALIAAT
+198 VALIAAT

-220 LLLNEDRE
+220 LLNEDRE

-235 TASQNADL
+235 TAAQNADF

-253 GSGRYTDGQRELAQ
+253 GSGYYTDGQRELAQ
-267 ALAEAGAD
+267 LLAEAGAD

-313 AENMLAGFLRVE
+313 AENMLAGFLQVE
-325 LEKAPGADRA
+325 LEKAPHGERA
-335 EILRVDFT
+335 EIRGVDFI
-343 PTVTHYGPGF
+343 PTVTHYGPG
-353 RDLAIYPLSRYT
+353 YQEVSVWPLSQYT
-365 PEMAAAHG
+365 PELAAAHG
-373 VRQHAPAFGWD
+373 VRQYAPAFGWD
-384 YLQNQLA
+384 YLTEQLA
-391 GLDFQAGATGDEGRG
+391 GLDFQAGGEPDKTSP
-406 RQL
+406 

>member
-1 MKGKNRLLALGMA
+1 MMKRKNRLLALGAA

-25 ESSAP
+25 GSGSSAP
-30 PPPESPVSQSAPEP
+30 LPPQEPAVFSAPDPEPPEPV
-44 EAPPEVP
+44 
-51 AEPAPE
+51 
-57 PDRAVLVAVGDNLI
+57 RAVLVAVGDNLI
-71 HDAIYNQARQ
+71 HDVIYQQARQ

-92 AYEHIAPLVAQGD
+92 AYEKIAPLVAQGD

-110 QETLLAGDELSPSSY
+110 QETLLAGDELPPSSY
-125 PAFCSPTQVGQEM
+125 PAFCSPTEVGREM

-148 ANNHSLDWGVRG
+148 ANNHSLDWRVPG
-160 IQAAGRFWER
+160 IQAAGRFWEQ

-176 AGCYCTQEEREGV
+176 AGCYCTQEEREGIA
-189 VYLTRNGIT
+189 YLTRNGMT
-198 AALIAAT
+198 VALIAAT

-235 TASQNADL
+235 TAAQNADF

-253 GSGRYTDGQRELAQ
+253 GSGYYTDGQRELAQ
-267 ALAEAGAD
+267 LLSEAGAD

-313 AENMLAGFLRVE
+313 AENMLAGFLQVE
-325 LEKAPGADRA
+325 LEKAPHGERA
-335 EILRVDFT
+335 EIRGVDFI
-343 PTVTHYGPGF
+343 PTVTHYGPG
-353 RDLAIYPLSRYT
+353 YQEVSVWPLSQYT
-365 PEMAAAHG
+365 PELAAAHG
-373 VRQHAPAFGWD
+373 VRQYAPAFGWD
-384 YLQNQLA
+384 YLTEQLA
-391 GLDFQAGATGDEGRG
+391 GLDFQAGGEPDKTSP
-406 RQL
+406 

>member
-1 MKGKNRLLALGMA
+1 MKRKNRLLALGAA

-25 ESSAP
+25 GSGSSAP
-30 PPPESPVSQSAPEP
+30 LPPQEPAVFSAPDPEPPEPV
-44 EAPPEVP
+44 
-51 AEPAPE
+51 
-57 PDRAVLVAVGDNLI
+57 RAVLVAVGDNLI
-71 HDAIYNQARQ
+71 HDVIYQQARQ
-81 RAGGEGYDFAP
+81 RTGGEGYDFAP
-92 AYEHIAPLVAQGD
+92 AYEKIAPLVAQGD

-110 QETLLAGDELSPSSY
+110 QETLLAGDELPPSSY
-125 PAFCSPTQVGQEM
+125 PAFCSPTEVGQEM

-148 ANNHSLDWGVRG
+148 ANNHSLDWRVPG
-160 IQAAGRFWER
+160 IQAAGRFWEQ

-189 VYLTRNGIT
+189 AYLTRNGMT
-198 AALIAAT
+198 VALIAAT

-235 TASQNADL
+235 TAAQNADF

-253 GSGRYTDGQRELAQ
+253 GSGYYTDGQRELAQ
-267 ALAEAGAD
+267 LLAEAGAD

-283 VLQGGEYLETSR
+283 VLQGGEYLKTSR

-313 AENMLAGFLRVE
+313 AENMLAGFLQVE
-325 LEKAPGADRA
+325 LEKVPHGERA
-335 EILRVDFT
+335 EIRGVDFI
-343 PTVTHYGPGF
+343 PTVTHYGPG
-353 RDLAIYPLSRYT
+353 YQEVSVWPLSQYT
-365 PEMAAAHG
+365 PELAAAHG
-373 VRQHAPAFGWD
+373 VRQYAPAFGWD
-384 YLQNQLA
+384 YLTEQLA
-391 GLDFQAGATGDEGRG
+391 GLDFQAGGEPDKTSP
-406 RQL
+406 

>member
-1 MKGKNRLLALGMA
+1 MMKRKNRLLALGAA

-25 ESSAP
+25 GSGSSAP
-30 PPPESPVSQSAPEP
+30 LPPQEPAVFSAPD
-44 EAPPEVP
+44 
-51 AEPAPE
+51 PE
-57 PDRAVLVAVGDNLI
+57 PVRAVLVAVGDNLI
-71 HDAIYNQARQ
+71 HDVIYQQ
-81 RAGGEGYDFAP
+81 GAGGEGYDFAP
-92 AYEHIAPLVAQGD
+92 AYEKIAPLVAQGD

-110 QETLLAGDELSPSSY
+110 QETLLAGDELPPSSY
-125 PAFCSPTQVGQEM
+125 PAFCSPTEVGREM

-148 ANNHSLDWGVRG
+148 ANNHSLDWRVPG
-160 IQAAGRFWER
+160 IQAAGRFWEQ

-176 AGCYCTQEEREGV
+176 AGCYCTQEEREGIA
-189 VYLTRNGIT
+189 YLTRNGMT
-198 AALIAAT
+198 VALIAAT

-235 TASQNADL
+235 TAAQNADF

-253 GSGRYTDGQRELAQ
+253 GSGYYTDGQRELAQ
-267 ALAEAGAD
+267 LLAEAGAD

-313 AENMLAGFLRVE
+313 AENMLAGFLQVE
-325 LEKAPGADRA
+325 LEKAPHGERA
-335 EILRVDFT
+335 EIRGVNFI
-343 PTVTHYGPGF
+343 PTVTHYGPGHQEVSVW
-353 RDLAIYPLSRYT
+353 PLSQYT
-365 PEMAAAHG
+365 PELAAAHG
-373 VRQHAPAFGWD
+373 VRQYAPAFGWD
-384 YLQNQLA
+384 YLTEQLA
-391 GLDFQAGATGDEGRG
+391 GLDFQAGGEPDKTSP
-406 RQL
+406 

>member
-1 MKGKNRLLALGMA
+1 MMKRKNRLLALGAA

-25 ESSAP
+25 GSGSSAP
-30 PPPESPVSQSAPEP
+30 LPPQEPAVFSAPDPEPPEPV
-44 EAPPEVP
+44 
-51 AEPAPE
+51 
-57 PDRAVLVAVGDNLI
+57 RAVLVAVGDNLI
-71 HDAIYNQARQ
+71 HDVIYQQARQ
-81 RAGGEGYDFAP
+81 RTGGEGYDFAP
-92 AYEHIAPLVAQGD
+92 AYEKIAPLVAQGD

-110 QETLLAGDELSPSSY
+110 QETLLAGDELPPSSY
-125 PAFCSPTQVGQEM
+125 PAFCSPTEVGREM

-148 ANNHSLDWGVRG
+148 ANNHSLDWRVPG
-160 IQAAGRFWER
+160 IQAAGRFWEQ

-176 AGCYCTQEEREGV
+176 AGCYCTQEEREGIA
-189 VYLTRNGIT
+189 YLTRNGMT
-198 AALIAAT
+198 VALIAAT

-235 TASQNADL
+235 TAAQNADF

-253 GSGRYTDGQRELAQ
+253 GSGYYTDGQRELAQ
-267 ALAEAGAD
+267 LLAEAGAD

-313 AENMLAGFLRVE
+313 AENMLAGFLQV
-325 LEKAPGADRA
+325 
-335 EILRVDFT
+335 
-343 PTVTHYGPGF
+343 
-353 RDLAIYPLSRYT
+353 
-365 PEMAAAHG
+365 
-373 VRQHAPAFGWD
+373 
-384 YLQNQLA
+384 
-391 GLDFQAGATGDEGRG
+391 
-406 RQL
+406 

>member
-1 MKGKNRLLALGMA
+1 MMKRKNRLLALGAA

-25 ESSAP
+25 GSGSSAP
-30 PPPESPVSQSAPEP
+30 LPPQEPAVFSAPD
-44 EAPPEVP
+44 
-51 AEPAPE
+51 PE
-57 PDRAVLVAVGDNLI
+57 PVRAVLVAVGDNLI
-71 HDAIYNQARQ
+71 HDVIYQQARQ

-92 AYEHIAPLVAQGD
+92 AYEKIAPLVAQGD

-110 QETLLAGDELSPSSY
+110 QETLLAGDELPPSSY
-125 PAFCSPTQVGQEM
+125 PAFCSPTEVGREM

-148 ANNHSLDWGVRG
+148 ANNHSLDWRVPG
-160 IQAAGRFWER
+160 IQAAGRFWEQ

-176 AGCYCTQEEREGV
+176 AGCYCTQEEREGIA
-189 VYLTRNGIT
+189 YLTRNGMT
-198 AALIAAT
+198 VALIAAT

-235 TASQNADL
+235 TAAQNADF

-253 GSGRYTDGQRELAQ
+253 GSGYYTDGQRELAQ
-267 ALAEAGAD
+267 LLAEAGAD

-313 AENMLAGFLRVE
+313 AENMLAGFLQVE
-325 LEKAPGADRA
+325 LEKAPHGERA
-335 EILRVDFT
+335 EIRGVNFI
-343 PTVTHYGPGF
+343 PTVTHYGPG
-353 RDLAIYPLSRYT
+353 YQEVSVWPLSQYT
-365 PEMAAAHG
+365 PE
-373 VRQHAPAFGWD
+373 
-384 YLQNQLA
+384 LA
-391 GLDFQAGATGDEGRG
+391 AGATLSALAEAGMEEGRDFLLTVANRLTVTG
-406 RQL
+406 PILF

>member
-1 MKGKNRLLALGMA
+1 MMKRKNRLLALGAA

-25 ESSAP
+25 GSGSSAP
-30 PPPESPVSQSAPEP
+30 LPPQEPAVFSAPD
-44 EAPPEVP
+44 
-51 AEPAPE
+51 PE
-57 PDRAVLVAVGDNLI
+57 PVRAVLVAGGDNLI
-71 HDAIYNQARQ
+71 HDVIYQQARQ

-92 AYEHIAPLVAQGD
+92 AYEKIAPLVAQGD

-110 QETLLAGDELSPSSY
+110 QETLLAGDELPPSSY
-125 PAFCSPTQVGQEM
+125 PAFCSPTEVGREM

-148 ANNHSLDWGVRG
+148 ANNHSLDWRVPG
-160 IQAAGRFWER
+160 IQAAGRFWEQ

-176 AGCYCTQEEREGV
+176 AGCYCTQEEREGIA
-189 VYLTRNGIT
+189 YLTRNGMT
-198 AALIAAT
+198 VALIAAT

-235 TASQNADL
+235 TAAQNADF

-253 GSGRYTDGQRELAQ
+253 GSGYYTDGQRELAQ
-267 ALAEAGAD
+267 LLAEAGAD

-313 AENMLAGFLRVE
+313 AENMLAGFLQVE
-325 LEKAPGADRA
+325 LEKAPHGERA
-335 EILRVDFT
+335 EIRGVNFI
-343 PTVTHYGPGF
+343 PTVTHYGPG
-353 RDLAIYPLSRYT
+353 YQEVSVWPLSQYT
-365 PEMAAAHG
+365 PELAAAHG
-373 VRQHAPAFGWD
+373 VRQYAPAFGWD
-384 YLQNQLA
+384 YLTEQLA
-391 GLDFQAGATGDEGRG
+391 GLDFQAGGEPDKTSP
-406 RQL
+406 

>member
-1 MKGKNRLLALGMA
+1 MMKRKNRLLALGAA

-25 ESSAP
+25 GSGSSAP
-30 PPPESPVSQSAPEP
+30 LPPQEPAVFSAPDPEPPEPV
-44 EAPPEVP
+44 
-51 AEPAPE
+51 
-57 PDRAVLVAVGDNLI
+57 RAVLVAGGDNLI
-71 HDAIYNQARQ
+71 HDVIYQQARQ

-92 AYEHIAPLVAQGD
+92 AYEKIAPLVAQGD

-110 QETLLAGDELSPSSY
+110 QETLLAGDELPPSSY
-125 PAFCSPTQVGQEM
+125 PAFCSPTEVGREM

-148 ANNHSLDWGVRG
+148 ANNHSLDWRVPG
-160 IQAAGRFWER
+160 IQAAGRFWEQ

-176 AGCYCTQEEREGV
+176 AGCYCTQEEREGIA
-189 VYLTRNGIT
+189 YLTRNGMT
-198 AALIAAT
+198 VALIAAT

-235 TASQNADL
+235 TAAQNADF

-253 GSGRYTDGQRELAQ
+253 GSGYYTDGQRELAQ
-267 ALAEAGAD
+267 LLAEAGAD

-313 AENMLAGFLRVE
+313 AENMLAGFLQVE
-325 LEKAPGADRA
+325 LEKAPHGERA
-335 EILRVDFT
+335 EIRGVDFI
-343 PTVTHYGPGF
+343 PTVTHYGPG
-353 RDLAIYPLSRYT
+353 YQEVSVWPLSQYT
-365 PEMAAAHG
+365 PELAAAHG
-373 VRQHAPAFGWD
+373 VRQYAPAFGWD
-384 YLQNQLA
+384 YLTEQLA
-391 GLDFQAGATGDEGRG
+391 GLDFQAGGEPDKTSP
-406 RQL
+406 

>member
-1 MKGKNRLLALGMA
+1 MMKRKNRLLALGAA

-25 ESSAP
+25 GSGSSAP
-30 PPPESPVSQSAPEP
+30 LPPQEPAVFSAPD
-44 EAPPEVP
+44 
-51 AEPAPE
+51 PE
-57 PDRAVLVAVGDNLI
+57 PVRAVLVAVGDNLI
-71 HDAIYNQARQ
+71 HDVIYQQARQ
-81 RAGGEGYDFAP
+81 RAGGGGYDFAP
-92 AYEHIAPLVAQGD
+92 AYEKIAPLVAQGD

-110 QETLLAGDELSPSSY
+110 QETLLAGDELPPSSY
-125 PAFCSPTQVGQEM
+125 PAFCSPTEVGREM

-148 ANNHSLDWGVRG
+148 ANNHSLDWRVPG
-160 IQAAGRFWER
+160 IQAAGRFWEQ

-176 AGCYCTQEEREGV
+176 AGCYCTQEEREGIA
-189 VYLTRNGIT
+189 YLTRNGMT
-198 AALIAAT
+198 VALIAAT

-235 TASQNADL
+235 TAAQNADF

-253 GSGRYTDGQRELAQ
+253 GSGYYTDGQRELAQ
-267 ALAEAGAD
+267 LLAEAGAD

-313 AENMLAGFLRVE
+313 AENMLAGFLQVE
-325 LEKAPGADRA
+325 LEKAPHGERA
-335 EILRVDFT
+335 EIRGVNFI
-343 PTVTHYGPGF
+343 PTVTHYGPG
-353 RDLAIYPLSRYT
+353 YQEVSVWPLSQYT
-365 PEMAAAHG
+365 PELAAAHG
-373 VRQHAPAFGWD
+373 VRQYAPAFGWD
-384 YLQNQLA
+384 YLTEQLA
-391 GLDFQAGATGDEGRG
+391 GLDFQAGGEPDKTSP
-406 RQL
+406 

>member
-1 MKGKNRLLALGMA
+1 MMKRKNRLLALGAA

-25 ESSAP
+25 GSGSSAP
-30 PPPESPVSQSAPEP
+30 LPPQEPAVFSAPD
-44 EAPPEVP
+44 
-51 AEPAPE
+51 PE
-57 PDRAVLVAVGDNLI
+57 PVRAVLVAVGDNLI
-71 HDAIYNQARQ
+71 HDVIYQQARQ

-92 AYEHIAPLVAQGD
+92 AYEKIAPLVAQGD

-110 QETLLAGDELSPSSY
+110 QETLLAGDELPPSSY
-125 PAFCSPTQVGQEM
+125 PAFCSPTEVGREM

-148 ANNHSLDWGVRG
+148 ANNHSLDWRVPG
-160 IQAAGRFWER
+160 IQAAGRFWEQ

-176 AGCYCTQEEREGV
+176 AGCYCTQEEREGIA
-189 VYLTRNGIT
+189 YLTRNGMT
-198 AALIAAT
+198 VALIAAT

-235 TASQNADL
+235 TAAQNADF

-253 GSGRYTDGQRELAQ
+253 GSGYYTDGQRELAQ
-267 ALAEAGAD
+267 LLSEAGAD

-313 AENMLAGFLRVE
+313 AENMLAGFLQVE
-325 LEKAPGADRA
+325 LEKAPHGERA
-335 EILRVDFT
+335 EIRGVNFI
-343 PTVTHYGPGF
+343 PTVTHYGPG
-353 RDLAIYPLSRYT
+353 YQEVSVWPLSQYT
-365 PEMAAAHG
+365 PELAAAHG
-373 VRQHAPAFGWD
+373 VRQYAPAFGWD
-384 YLQNQLA
+384 YLTEQLA
-391 GLDFQAGATGDEGRG
+391 GLDFQAGGEPDKTSP
-406 RQL
+406 

>member
-1 MKGKNRLLALGMA
+1 MMKKKNRLLALGAA

-25 ESSAP
+25 GSGSSAP
-30 PPPESPVSQSAPEP
+30 LPPQEPAVFSAPD
-44 EAPPEVP
+44 
-51 AEPAPE
+51 PE
-57 PDRAVLVAVGDNLI
+57 PVRAVLVAVGDNLI
-71 HDAIYNQARQ
+71 HDVIYQQARQ

-92 AYEHIAPLVAQGD
+92 AYEKIAPLVAQGD

-110 QETLLAGDELSPSSY
+110 QETLLAGDELPPSSY
-125 PAFCSPTQVGQEM
+125 PAFCSPTEVGREM

-148 ANNHSLDWGVRG
+148 ANNHSLDWRVPG
-160 IQAAGRFWER
+160 IQAAGRFWEQ

-176 AGCYCTQEEREGV
+176 AGCYCTQEEREGIA
-189 VYLTRNGIT
+189 YLTRNGMT
-198 AALIAAT
+198 VALIAAT

-235 TASQNADL
+235 TAAQNADF

-253 GSGRYTDGQRELAQ
+253 GSGYYTDGQRELAQ
-267 ALAEAGAD
+267 LLAEAGAD

-313 AENMLAGFLRVE
+313 AENMLAGFLQVE
-325 LEKAPGADRA
+325 LEKAPHGERA
-335 EILRVDFT
+335 EIRGVDFI
-343 PTVTHYGPGF
+343 PTVTHYGPG
-353 RDLAIYPLSRYT
+353 YQEVSVWPLSQYT
-365 PEMAAAHG
+365 PELAAAHG
-373 VRQHAPAFGWD
+373 VRQYAPAFGWD
-384 YLQNQLA
+384 YLTEQLA
-391 GLDFQAGATGDEGRG
+391 GLDFQAGGEPDKTSP
-406 RQL
+406 

>member
-1 MKGKNRLLALGMA
+1 MMKKKNRLLALGAA

-25 ESSAP
+25 GSGSSAP
-30 PPPESPVSQSAPEP
+30 LPPQEPAVFSAPD
-44 EAPPEVP
+44 
-51 AEPAPE
+51 PE
-57 PDRAVLVAVGDNLI
+57 PVRAVLVAVGDNLI
-71 HDAIYNQARQ
+71 HDVIYQQARQ

-92 AYEHIAPLVAQGD
+92 AYEKIAPLVAQGD

-110 QETLLAGDELSPSSY
+110 QETLLAGDELPPSSY
-125 PAFCSPTQVGQEM
+125 PAFCSPTEVGREM

-148 ANNHSLDWGVRG
+148 ANNHSLDWRVPG
-160 IQAAGRFWER
+160 IQAAGRFWEQ

-176 AGCYCTQEEREGV
+176 AGCYCTQEEREGIA
-189 VYLTRNGIT
+189 YLTRNGMT
-198 AALIAAT
+198 VALIAAT

-235 TASQNADL
+235 TAAQNADF

-253 GSGRYTDGQRELAQ
+253 GSGYYTDGQRELAQ
-267 ALAEAGAD
+267 LLSEAGAD

-313 AENMLAGFLRVE
+313 AENMLAGFLQVE
-325 LEKAPGADRA
+325 LEKAPHGERA
-335 EILRVDFT
+335 EIRGVNFI
-343 PTVTHYGPGF
+343 PTVTHYGPG
-353 RDLAIYPLSRYT
+353 YQEVSVWPLSQYT
-365 PEMAAAHG
+365 PELAAAHG
-373 VRQHAPAFGWD
+373 VRQYAPAFGWD
-384 YLQNQLA
+384 YLTEQLA
-391 GLDFQAGATGDEGRG
+391 GLDFQAGGEPDKTSP
-406 RQL
+406 